1 MGGVTEAPSKGGK
14 KSLNVELNLV
24 PFIDLMTVCVTFLLL
39 TAVWTMTNRI
49 SIDQSVAKPQKQE
62 QKEPPK
68 RLTIMLDKTGYTV
81 KWADERPEPL
91 PMVNGRYNTEALKAK
106 LKDLLSEAGGVAK
119 VKKDQKV
126 MVAPEDAV
134 SYDDMIGAM
143 DACNVVGLTSIM
155 VADAASV
162 VGEMM

>member
-14 KSLNVELNLV
+14 KSLNVDLNLV

-39 TAVWTMTNRI
+39 TAVWTQTNRI
-49 SIDQSVAKPQKQE
+49 NIDQSVAKPQKIE

-68 RLTIMLDKTGYTV
+68 RLIVMVDKNGYTV
-81 KWADERPEPL
+81 KWADERPEPI
-91 PMVNGRYNTEALKAK
+91 PMSGGKYNKEALKAK
-106 LKDLLSEAGGVAK
+106 LKELKEK
-119 VKKDQKV
+119 VPKDQKV
-126 MVAPEDAV
+126 MVAPEDSV

-143 DACNVVGLTSIM
+143 DVCNQVGLDNIM

-162 VGEMM
+162 AGEMM

>member
-1 MGGVTEAPSKGGK
+1 MGGVTEAPAKGGK

-39 TAVWTMTNRI
+39 TAVWSQTNRI

-68 RLTIMLDKTGYTV
+68 RLIVMLDRTGYSV

-91 PMVNGRYNTEALKAK
+91 PMVGGKYNREALKAK
-106 LKDLLSEAGGVAK
+106 LKDLKEKLP
-119 VKKDQKV
+119 KDQKV
-126 MVAPEDAV
+126 MVAPEDSVA
-134 SYDDMIGAM
+134 YDDMIGAM
-143 DACNVVGLTSIM
+143 DVCNQVGLPNIM

-162 VGEMM
+162 ASEMM